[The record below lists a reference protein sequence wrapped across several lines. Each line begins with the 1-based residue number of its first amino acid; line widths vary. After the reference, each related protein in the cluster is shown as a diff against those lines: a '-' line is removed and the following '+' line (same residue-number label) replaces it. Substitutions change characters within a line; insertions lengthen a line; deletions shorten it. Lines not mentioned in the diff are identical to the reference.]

1 VRGVSNNS
9 AAGGKERVETYVR
22 AAILAAPKGAQE
34 TTLHRESF
42 AIGGLVAIA
51 ALNHRD
57 ARVALIDPALCT
69 PAYGER
75 RTGLIHEATGKPQPT
90 PVIEFE
96 GRESRDAFSEAV
108 WRAVLDH
115 YPQAREK
122 AEAAS

>member
-1 VRGVSNNS
+1 M
-9 AAGGKERVETYVR
+9 R
-22 AAILAAPKGAQE
+22 AK
-34 TTLHRESF
+34 
-42 AIGGLVAIA
+42 A
-51 ALNHRD
+51 ALGSAVIDD
-57 ARVALIDPALCT
+57 AT
-69 PAYGER
+69 GER
-75 RTGLIHEATGKPQPT
+75 QYT